1 MRRILSGHVQQIKA
15 VQHNGIHIVQDG
27 RIAGNH
33 NALRLDAV
41 GHICQPCAGCFLEV
55 HLQFQ
60 LLGNI
65 YRQRCLNLSR
75 FGVDVGGVHDLTV
88 RIVEL
93 IIQLRR
99 HRFLG
104 VFPDVKNDLGIADGV
119 DVLFLS
125 PDGNGRLR
133 QLNLTGRIALRHV
146 AGQLAAKLHL
156 LVAQLAD
163 VHRGHI
169 DALSVNGGIGLVE
182 FPIRIGCGDIDRL
195 NPSGGNAG
203 EIRRHPDLGAVQLHN
218 VPPFS
223 LKGNIHGG
231 VRAAVLPLQQHQ
243 PVIRKGC
250 LIGVLDG
257 NVRHGDADGAIAV
270 FIHIKPDTGSH
281 HNGQNQVKEIPQIPI
296 LTHPLHLHPSC
307 SSELPAS

>member
-1 MRRILSGHVQQIKA
+1 M
-15 VQHNGIHIVQDG
+15 
-27 RIAGNH
+27 
-33 NALRLDAV
+33 
-41 GHICQPCAGCFLEV
+41 
-55 HLQFQ
+55 
-60 LLGNI
+60 
-65 YRQRCLNLSR
+65 
-75 FGVDVGGVHDLTV
+75 DVGGIHDLTV

-133 QLNLTGRIALRHV
+133 QLNLTGRIAL
-146 AGQLAAKLHL
+146 

-195 NPSGGNAG
+195 NPSGSNAG